1 MLSDYLESGLAL
13 VPVPIGKKG
22 PVLKAWNHRENVVV
36 GGMDVGQLENMNVG
50 IAHAYCTPTPTC
62 AIDID
67 NCKQANRW
75 LDARGID
82 LRSALLDQ
90 VAVVISSGKPN
101 SLKVLYRLPQQLSA
115 LQTTQVVCDDGSM
128 MLEFRCASRNGKT
141 VQDLVP
147 PSLHPSGSQYRWMGK
162 GDPTQIPEI
171 PTSLLVIWQQLIVDC
186 EASSHRRPDTPVVYD
201 RTATQTEVANI
212 RVMLGFISA
221 DCDYFRWRDI
231 VWALLST
238 GWACAIELAKDWS
251 KTASEKYDD
260 AAFSS
265 LVDSY
270 DRRHENRHTIG
281 TIVHYAR
288 IGGWGG

>member
-128 MLEFRCASRNGKT
+128 MLEFRCASRN
-141 VQDLVP
+141 VL
-147 PSLHPSGSQYRWMGK
+147 
-162 GDPTQIPEI
+162 
-171 PTSLLVIWQQLIVDC
+171 
-186 EASSHRRPDTPVVYD
+186 
-201 RTATQTEVANI
+201 
-212 RVMLGFISA
+212 F
-221 DCDYFRWRDI
+221 
-231 VWALLST
+231 
-238 GWACAIELAKDWS
+238 
-251 KTASEKYDD
+251 
-260 AAFSS
+260 
-265 LVDSY
+265 
-270 DRRHENRHTIG
+270 
-281 TIVHYAR
+281 
-288 IGGWGG
+288 